1 MNEIIIYQTPDNTT
15 QIEVKFE
22 KETVWLSQ
30 AQMIELFDSSKANVS
45 EHLKNIFQSDELN
58 RDSTVR
64 KFRTVRKE
72 GNRNVSRD
80 IEHYNLDV
88 IISVGY
94 RVNTQRCILFR
105 QWATQ
110 RLQKSIGSETNLQ
123 EAKGLLD
130 IISQYTQSFVLS
142 KSQRHQTVSNNFL
155 ILTEWSQKRSSC

>member
-94 RVNTQRCILFR
+94 RVNTQRGILFR

-123 EAKGLLD
+123 EAKGLLE

>member
-94 RVNTQRCILFR
+94 RVNTQRGILFR

-110 RLQKSIGSETNLQ
+110 RLQKSIGSETNSQ
-123 EAKGLLD
+123 EAKGLLE